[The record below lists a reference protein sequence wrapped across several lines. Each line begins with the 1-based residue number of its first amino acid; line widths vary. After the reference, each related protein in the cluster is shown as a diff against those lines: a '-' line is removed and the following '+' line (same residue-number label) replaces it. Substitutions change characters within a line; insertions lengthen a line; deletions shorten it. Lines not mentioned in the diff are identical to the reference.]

1 MALQSFV
8 SAGILATSL
17 AAALLSISSAHLGAV
32 GTVASERINVIASD
46 SSMNIHVRFKLFIE
60 ANFQV
65 DSFHHV

>member
-17 AAALLSISSAHLGAV
+17 AAAILSISSAHLGAV

-46 SSMNIHVRFKLFIE
+46 SMNIHVRFKLFIE